1 MMPFGSSKCNGT
13 YLWMVADAAASVCFS
28 PRVIN
33 SHRYLIPYYTK
44 SIPPPPQRNRI
55 PVYTYQ
61 KNISESTIGVAEEP
75 AVEWSRKPRS
85 SSWLHPLYG
94 LALERPDPASAS
106 STRAGGHH
114 RRSLA
119 PSFRPHYRSARVVV
133 PAPGLAVLPCHC
145 HERTDIDDREVPVE
159 RRSWR
164 CMATP
169 RRLGST
175 AKEWR
180 IDFLLFA

>member
-1 MMPFGSSKCNGT
+1 MPFGSSKCNGT
-13 YLWMVADAAASVCFS
+13 CLRTVRDAVASICFS
-28 PRVIN
+28 PCVIN
-33 SHRYLIPYYTK
+33 SRRYLIPYYTK

-55 PVYTYQ
+55 PVYTDQ
-61 KNISESTIGVAEEP
+61 KNRSESAVGIAEEP
-75 AVEWSRKPRS
+75 AVEWSRKLRS
-85 SSWLHPLYG
+85 SSWLHPLHG
-94 LALERPDPASAS
+94 LALERPDLAASS

-114 RRSLA
+114 RLSPT
-119 PSFRPHYRSARVVV
+119 PSPGPRYRSARVVV
-133 PAPGLAVLPCHC
+133 PAPGLAVLPCH
-145 HERTDIDDREVPVE
+145 ELADVDDREVPVE

-180 IDFLLFA
+180 IDFVLFA